1 MAKLITML
9 RIETG
14 QGPSIRYTE
23 DRTMDSPL
31 TSKGCDQVKLVG
43 ARIVRDGDKFD
54 LAVSTSRDKTTQ
66 PSTTRNSADILSPP
80 SQCQDKSAA
89 ICYLDNSDKT
99 LHVFYH
105 IYIYYILQ
113 RGVC

>member
-54 LAVSTSRDKTTQ
+54 LAVSSWPCEGCGHWPRHHR
-66 PSTTRNSADILSPP
+66 SIY
-80 SQCQDKSAA
+80 A
-89 ICYLDNSDKT
+89 IRPQEIPAPDSLI
-99 LHVFYH
+99 V
-105 IYIYYILQ
+105 
-113 RGVC
+113 